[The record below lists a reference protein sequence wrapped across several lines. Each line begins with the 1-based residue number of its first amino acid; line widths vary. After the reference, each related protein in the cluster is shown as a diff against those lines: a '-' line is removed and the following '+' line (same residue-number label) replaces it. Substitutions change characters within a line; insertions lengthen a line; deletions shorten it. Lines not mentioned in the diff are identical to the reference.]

1 MSNLLPLLLVIPLL
15 GLIIGF
21 SFSNKDERA
30 IFLASVI
37 SVAAN
42 FLLLLGL
49 AVDWVS
55 GGFLPLDYR
64 GPVLFRAEEM
74 EFDLNLLLDGYSFTY
89 ALVATFLT
97 GLILF
102 FSRTYV
108 HREKGYKRFY
118 NNLKFFYF
126 GLMLVLLAGNLE
138 VLFVG
143 WEVLGVTSFFLIGF
157 YRERYLPVKNALKVV
172 SLYRIADVALLLGI
186 WITHHYFGHSVN
198 FVSVEGL
205 HDAQDHILNERI
217 YQYAI
222 PGLFLLAALVKSAQ
236 FPFSSWLPR
245 AMEGPTT
252 SSAIF
257 YGSLSVHIGVFLLIC
272 T

>member
-118 NNLKFFYF
+118 NNLKFGYF
-126 GLMLVLLAGNLE
+126 G
-138 VLFVG
+138 
-143 WEVLGVTSFFLIGF
+143 
-157 YRERYLPVKNALKVV
+157 
-172 SLYRIADVALLLGI
+172 
-186 WITHHYFGHSVN
+186 
-198 FVSVEGL
+198 
-205 HDAQDHILNERI
+205 
-217 YQYAI
+217 
-222 PGLFLLAALVKSAQ
+222 
-236 FPFSSWLPR
+236 
-245 AMEGPTT
+245 
-252 SSAIF
+252 
-257 YGSLSVHIGVFLLIC
+257 
-272 T
+272 